1 MSTDDKTTQD
11 AKPAKAA
18 PLTPPA
24 LALAAGEVVA
34 VPLAEIDLEDTTYMF
49 RAALRIGPLADSITE
64 QGIQVPVMLRKQD
77 GADLYQIVSGFR
89 RCSAAAKARLAEVP
103 AIVRDLT
110 DEAAFRVSVLE
121 NSSRKTYSDIDRAN
135 VIAQYEKRG
144 HTAAEIEKVMGLN
157 ERQVRNL
164 KALLKLPRGVQD
176 AVDDPDQYVST
187 THAITLKALQ
197 EKLDG
202 VEYDEWIKRT
212 NDEKL
217 SVAQLKRAVRK
228 EHATASTPGFTS
240 LFQSKGTDVKA
251 GTFRFSPVAVT
262 VAELSPGEKAA
273 LMAELERV
281 LKALG

>member
-1 MSTDDKTTQD
+1 
-11 AKPAKAA
+11 
-18 PLTPPA
+18 
-24 LALAAGEVVA
+24 
-34 VPLAEIDLEDTTYMF
+34 MF
-49 RAALRIGPLADSITE
+49 RATLRIGPLADSITE

-89 RCSAAAKARLAEVP
+89 RCSAAAKAKLAAVP

-110 DEAAFRVSVLE
+110 DEEAFRVSVLE

-164 KALLKLPRGVQD
+164 KALLKLPQGVQD
-176 AVDDPDQYVST
+176 AVDDPDQHFST
-187 THAITLKALQ
+187 THAITIKALQ
-197 EKLDG
+197 DKLDG
-202 VEYDEWIKRT
+202 VAYDEWIKRT

-240 LFQSKGTDVKA
+240 LFRSRGTDVKA

-262 VAELSPGEKAA
+262 VDDLSAGEKAA
-273 LMAELERV
+273 LKAELERV
-281 LKALG
+281 IKALG